1 MCGNQCSSHKQGLM
15 LCNPVELGYFS
26 PSSASAWH
34 NISLMLQIMQ
44 KLIEEKGNKGTRS
57 DDILNN
63 RVLSDYYVLTALGI
77 FLSRA
82 LTVLYREVN

>member
-1 MCGNQCSSHKQGLM
+1 
-15 LCNPVELGYFS
+15 
-26 PSSASAWH
+26 
-34 NISLMLQIMQ
+34 MQ

-63 RVLSDYYVLTALGI
+63 RVLSDYYVLTALGV

-82 LTVLYREVN
+82 LTVLYREIN